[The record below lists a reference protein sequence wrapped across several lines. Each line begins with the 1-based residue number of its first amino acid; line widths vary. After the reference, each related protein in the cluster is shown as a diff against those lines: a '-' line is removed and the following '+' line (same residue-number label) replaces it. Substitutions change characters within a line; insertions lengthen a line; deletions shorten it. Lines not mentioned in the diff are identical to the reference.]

1 MRQSELSAASPAP
14 GSRAQCYQLWCPA
27 SAHSGKAHTHTY
39 SGTCVGV
46 IQSKC
51 LSVAFV
57 VFESFVIADNVDNC
71 FKRVLVDTLV
81 VLPLLRFVVL
91 LLEIGSNIFQDR
103 QTDRQTAAVRQRAW
117 QEGGDRPMD

>member
-1 MRQSELSAASPAP
+1 MRLLPPPAP
-14 GSRAQCYQLWCPA
+14 EHNVINYGAPPTHTVA
-27 SAHSGKAHTHTY
+27 KHTHTHKH
-39 SGTCVGV
+39 SGTCVGL

-103 QTDRQTAAVRQRAW
+103 QTAAVRQRAW